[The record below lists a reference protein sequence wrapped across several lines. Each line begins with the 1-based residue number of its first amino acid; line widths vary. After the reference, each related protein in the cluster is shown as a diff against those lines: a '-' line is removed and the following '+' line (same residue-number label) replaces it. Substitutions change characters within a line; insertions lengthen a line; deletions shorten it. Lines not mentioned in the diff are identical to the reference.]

1 MRRLIKAEWTMLMG
15 EIKQYYLNYIFYNAG
30 MVILFFGLFYNYYYE
45 ASDTKVLAMLIC
57 AILWQICT
65 NGIQYLCYL
74 IQDEAMMGTLEQM
87 FLTKTNF
94 FQFLSQNYL
103 SIYYLLY

>member
-57 AILWQICT
+57 AILWQTCT
-65 NGIQYLCYL
+65 NGI
-74 IQDEAMMGTLEQM
+74 
-87 FLTKTNF
+87 
-94 FQFLSQNYL
+94 
-103 SIYYLLY
+103 